1 MDKLSPPNLSHQ
13 DVPSRDPSPQDVPL
27 QSAPSSAVAQGDT
40 VPSNPVPS
48 TAAPSDTTLSDPVP
62 STAAPSDTTLS
73 DPVPSNPVP
82 SNPVPSNPVPSNPVP
97 SSTVAAGQVITKVD
111 GALGWIVFTQPRRF
125 NAMSLEMWQQVPL
138 AIAALDAD
146 PQVRVI
152 GLRGAGQDAF
162 VAGADISQFETKRS
176 SVEAMQT
183 YNEAVQAAYQSI
195 ITAMKP
201 TVAMIYGYCIGG
213 GLALALSTDLRL
225 AAMGARFGIP
235 AAKLGIGYDYE
246 GVGRLVDLVGPAFA
260 KEIFYTGRRFSA
272 EEALAMGLINRL
284 YPAEALAAAVEALA
298 NGMAAN
304 APLTLRAVK
313 LSVECHLEQ
322 RRAASEAVQEAIAAC
337 LRSEDYQEGRRAF
350 MEKRLPRFQGR

>member
-1 MDKLSPPNLSHQ
+1 MDKFSPPSLSLQ
-13 DVPSRDPSPQDVPL
+13 DVPSQDPSPQDVLL
-27 QSAPSSAVAQGDT
+27 QSAPSSALAQGAAA
-40 VPSNPVPS
+40 PSGTVPS
-48 TAAPSDTTLSDPVP
+48 TAAPS
-62 STAAPSDTTLS
+62 
-73 DPVPSNPVP
+73 N
-82 SNPVPSNPVPSNPVP
+82 
-97 SSTVAAGQVITKVD
+97 TVAAGQVITKVD

-176 SVEAMQT
+176 SVEAMQA